1 VARLLNRLS
10 DRAINSTKIN
20 PGRHADG
27 GGLYLVVDR
36 PGGKDAAKR
45 WVFLYRKD
53 GRLREM
59 GLGGL
64 LNVPIAKARVEA
76 EKWRTVLGDRASR
89 GDPIAERKRV
99 SGGIPTFGDF
109 ADKFLDAKEAGWRN
123 DKHRAQW
130 RMTLTEYA
138 ASLRR
143 KPVNDIGTEDV
154 LSVLKRIWTEKPE
167 TAARLRGRI
176 ERVLDA
182 ARAAGHRTGENPA
195 RWRGHLD
202 HLLSKRQK
210 LSRGHHAAMPYDEV
224 AAFVAGLRE
233 RPAGAARALEFTILT
248 AARSGEA
255 LAARWDEI
263 DFDAKLWTI
272 PAGRMK
278 AAREHRV
285 PLSDRGIA
293 ILREMETGRTGEY
306 VFPGQRPRR
315 PLSNMRL
322 RCCCAGSIRLTPL
335 TAFDLHFATGR
346 ATRRLSRARWLKLR
360 SLMPSATR
368 PRLLI
373 VAPMRW
379 RSAESSWMHGR
390 PSARRR
396 PLRLFNCGETQIDH
410 GQEERRP
417 AVGCW

>member
-64 LNVPIAKARVEA
+64 LNVPIGKARVEA

-99 SGGIPTFGDF
+99 AGGIPTFGDF

-143 KPVNDIGTEDV
+143 KPVSEIATEDV
-154 LSVLKRIWTEKPE
+154 LSVLKPIWTEKPE

-202 HLLSKRQK
+202 HLLAKRQK

-224 AAFVAGLRE
+224 PAFVVGLRD
-233 RPAGAARALEFTILT
+233 RPATAARALEFCILT

-263 DFDAKLWTI
+263 DFDAKLWTV

-285 PLSDRGIA
+285 PLSDRAIA
-293 ILREMETGRTGEY
+293 ILREMEEGRTGEH
-306 VFPGQRPRR
+306 VFPGQRSRR
-315 PLSNMRL
+315 PLSNMAFEMLLRRVSSPYTAHGFRSSFRDWAGDKTTFPREVAEAALAHAIGNETEAAYRRSDALEKRRKLMDAWGAFLEAKPAKIIRL
-322 RCCCAGSIRLTPL
+322 R
-335 TAFDLHFATGR
+335 
-346 ATRRLSRARWLKLR
+346 LSGEA
-360 SLMPSATR
+360 A
-368 PRLLI
+368 
-373 VAPMRW
+373 VA
-379 RSAESSWMHGR
+379 
-390 PSARRR
+390 
-396 PLRLFNCGETQIDH
+396 Q
-410 GQEERRP
+410 
-417 AVGCW
+417 

>member
-1 VARLLNRLS
+1 MPRLLNRLT
-10 DRAINSTKIN
+10 DRAINSTKIT

-36 PGGKDAAKR
+36 PGGKAAAKR
-45 WVFLYRKD
+45 WVFLYRKG

-154 LSVLKRIWTEKPE
+154 LSVLKPIWTEKPE

-182 ARAAGHRTGENPA
+182 ARVTGHRTGENPA

-224 AAFVAGLRE
+224 AAFVDGLRE
-233 RPAGAARALEFTILT
+233 RPAVAARALEFTILT

-306 VFPGQRPRR
+306 VFPGQRPPR
-315 PLSNMRL
+315 PLSNMAFEMLL
-322 RCCCAGSIRLTPL
+322 RRINSPYTAHGFRSSFRDWAGDKTTFPREVAEAALAHAIGNETEAAYRRSDALEKRRQTHGCMGGVLCGRARRQSCA
-335 TAFDLHFATGR
+335 AATG
-346 ATRRLSRARWLKLR
+346 L
-360 SLMPSATR
+360 
-368 PRLLI
+368 
-373 VAPMRW
+373 
-379 RSAESSWMHGR
+379 
-390 PSARRR
+390 
-396 PLRLFNCGETQIDH
+396 
-410 GQEERRP
+410 
-417 AVGCW
+417 

>member
-1 VARLLNRLS
+1 MPRLLNRLT
-10 DRAINSTKIN
+10 DRAINSTKIT

-36 PGGKDAAKR
+36 PGGKAAAKR
-45 WVFLYRKD
+45 WVFLYRKG

-154 LSVLKRIWTEKPE
+154 LSVLKPIWTEKPE

-182 ARAAGHRTGENPA
+182 ARVKGHRTGENPA

-224 AAFVAGLRE
+224 PAFVDGLRE
-233 RPAGAARALEFTILT
+233 RPAVAARALEFTILT

-293 ILREMETGRTGEY
+293 ILREMETGQTGEY
-306 VFPGQRPRR
+306 VFPGQRPPR
-315 PLSNMRL
+315 PLSNMAFEMLL
-322 RCCCAGSIRLTPL
+322 RRINSPYTAHGFRSSFRDWAGDKTTFPREVAEAALAHAIGNETEAAYRRSDALEKRRKLMDAWAAFCVAAPGGKVVPL
-335 TAFDLHFATGR
+335 
-346 ATRRLSRARWLKLR
+346 RRGSSDER
-360 SLMPSATR
+360 SPLC
-368 PRLLI
+368 
-373 VAPMRW
+373 
-379 RSAESSWMHGR
+379 RSA
-390 PSARRR
+390 
-396 PLRLFNCGETQIDH
+396 
-410 GQEERRP
+410 
-417 AVGCW
+417 